1 MLKKKIDLVILAGGK
16 GSRIKKLTKNFPKP
30 LVKFNKIS
38 FLQYLINYY
47 AQFNFRYIFI
57 LAGYKGKQL
66 KNKYH
71 NKEQNFVKIKCFVE
85 KKPLG
90 TGGALNLIK
99 KKISKN
105 FFLINGDT
113 YLEPNIEYITNK
125 IKLKKK
131 LGLMNVIDSDN
142 KNIKLNNLKIF
153 KNEISFTKKSTI
165 NNSGVYFFK
174 KNIFDYIKKKKISLE
189 NEILPELI
197 NKNKILGLKYKK
209 YFIDI
214 GTNNNFFKAKKF
226 LPKLLSRPAVF
237 LDRDGVINYD
247 HGYVHTIKKFH
258 FKKGV
263 IKALK
268 YLNKKKYFIFIVT
281 NQAGISKG
289 IFSIRKFFTLHR
301 WIKDTLS
308 KKNIFINDVE
318 YCPHH
323 LDGKIKKYKIKC
335 NCRKPNN
342 GMIKK
347 LESKWLIDHKKS
359 FFVGDK
365 VSDQNCAKKSKIK
378 FFFTEKNLFSQIKK
392 IDNKV

>member
-1 MLKKKIDLVILAGGK
+1 
-16 GSRIKKLTKNFPKP
+16 
-30 LVKFNKIS
+30 
-38 FLQYLINYY
+38 
-47 AQFNFRYIFI
+47 
-57 LAGYKGKQL
+57 
-66 KNKYH
+66 
-71 NKEQNFVKIKCFVE
+71 
-85 KKPLG
+85 
-90 TGGALNLIK
+90 
-99 KKISKN
+99 
-105 FFLINGDT
+105 
-113 YLEPNIEYITNK
+113 
-125 IKLKKK
+125 
-131 LGLMNVIDSDN
+131 
-142 KNIKLNNLKIF
+142 
-153 KNEISFTKKSTI
+153 
-165 NNSGVYFFK
+165 
-174 KNIFDYIKKKKISLE
+174 
-189 NEILPELI
+189 
-197 NKNKILGLKYKK
+197 
-209 YFIDI
+209 
-214 GTNNNFFKAKKF
+214 
-226 LPKLLSRPAVF
+226 
-237 LDRDGVINYD
+237 
-247 HGYVHTIKKFH
+247 VHTIKKFH